1 MVKANSKSEV
11 IIQNLLKLAN
21 PPATGNP
28 TVADDLPEPKPVH
41 VLQSPSKASSAAK
54 KVETTSFDTERF
66 QAVMLPFWEL
76 QEERHKQLEEQFYA

>member
-21 PPATGNP
+21 PQTSP
-28 TVADDLPEPKPVH
+28 TIADDVPEPKLAPV
-41 VLQSPSKASSAAK
+41 QSSSKASSAAK
-54 KVETTSFDTERF
+54 KVQTTSFDPERF